1 MCVCGGGFG
10 MLSVNRHVDYM
21 AGSEITGDL
30 HVCERV
36 CVFNTLTDTAKWLV
50 EKPVPIHIS
59 TASVQKSMPGIG
71 VL

>member
-1 MCVCGGGFG
+1 MCVCVGGFG

-36 CVFNTLTDTAKWLV
+36 LSL
-50 EKPVPIHIS
+50 IHI
-59 TASVQKSMPGIG
+59 
-71 VL
+71 